1 MATDNTGKL
10 DALLKEHEGD
20 FDVLKEAL
28 KEVAKEQ
35 GEERKKK
42 AKEQIVKAL
51 DLKRQMDDAERQ
63 FNSQKKKWDKEL
75 GKTLARLNNMAQ
87 NRPVDEGLSDKEEK
101 DGGEQ
106 QQS

>member
-10 DALLKEHEGD
+10 DAMLKEHAAD
-20 FDVLKEAL
+20 FNVLQEAL

-51 DLKRQMDDAERQ
+51 DLKRQMDEAERN
-63 FNSQKKKWDKEL
+63 FNSSKKKWDKEL
-75 GKTLARLNNMAQ
+75 GKTLARLNNMAN
-87 NRPVDEGLSDKEEK
+87 NRPIEDGLNDKEEK
-101 DGGEQ
+101 GEEQ
-106 QQS
+106 PAQ